1 MFNSAII
8 FIGTSIPVFLVL
20 VIATISRKLTKG
32 RSNRLFLEVLV
43 LSFLAAIADFICNM
57 IDQGSSLSD
66 MDVKLILIFNYVYFF
81 SRHAVNM
88 LYIFYMISVTRTWFK
103 IRGFFRKFIVAFPYI
118 CVAVLL
124 ILNPKNHKIFTVTRE
139 TGYER
144 GEWILLLYLFA
155 VVYLIIGVYILITR
169 RKLLRLSEWLSLS
182 TIYVLNIVGVAI
194 QFVRED
200 LMVESYFTAIT
211 LLFVVLYVQKP
222 EIQVDLNTGL
232 PGFFAFRDEINKIRT
247 SGQRVQVIVAAIV
260 NAEELRR
267 YLGEKGYFS
276 YVYEIGNVINAF
288 GKSEKLNYEYYYEDA
303 GFLYVILS
311 DTNYNPVQT
320 IPEIREMIRTNNP
333 LTESGVSV
341 DIRVVS
347 VKFPEEITEVSDL
360 MRFAHDFVNYS
371 GDRIFSHASTILD
384 QRNYLIGL
392 HLDDVI
398 KRAIKKD
405 CLHVTPRPVW
415 AVNEGRAIFAEAVAR
430 IEDVDFGEIDEATLE
445 EISGT
450 SGAYSLF
457 EEYVI
462 EEAFSYVGSGALAKD
477 GFSYI
482 VVKLSAVLGMQKN
495 FTDLIWN
502 LRSKYNVHP
511 EHICFALRE
520 SAYANIGDTYREN
533 IHKLSLQ
540 GYKLALDGYG
550 KGYINIQHL
559 SELPITSIRL
569 DNSLITEVNTE
580 KGKLLLQGTI
590 RMLKSISLEVVA
602 PKVDDE
608 KTYQML
614 LDMGCELMQGQY
626 PDERRMQIEKDTDC

>member
-1 MFNSAII
+1 M
-8 FIGTSIPVFLVL
+8 
-20 VIATISRKLTKG
+20 
-32 RSNRLFLEVLV
+32 
-43 LSFLAAIADFICNM
+43 
-57 IDQGSSLSD
+57 
-66 MDVKLILIFNYVYFF
+66 
-81 SRHAVNM
+81 
-88 LYIFYMISVTRTWFK
+88 
-103 IRGFFRKFIVAFPYI
+103 
-118 CVAVLL
+118 
-124 ILNPKNHKIFTVTRE
+124 
-139 TGYER
+139 
-144 GEWILLLYLFA
+144 
-155 VVYLIIGVYILITR
+155 
-169 RKLLRLSEWLSLS
+169 
-182 TIYVLNIVGVAI
+182 
-194 QFVRED
+194 
-200 LMVESYFTAIT
+200 
-211 LLFVVLYVQKP
+211 
-222 EIQVDLNTGL
+222 
-232 PGFFAFRDEINKIRT
+232 
-247 SGQRVQVIVAAIV
+247 
-260 NAEELRR
+260 
-267 YLGEKGYFS
+267 
-276 YVYEIGNVINAF
+276 
-288 GKSEKLNYEYYYEDA
+288 
-303 GFLYVILS
+303 
-311 DTNYNPVQT
+311 
-320 IPEIREMIRTNNP
+320 
-333 LTESGVSV
+333 
-341 DIRVVS
+341 
-347 VKFPEEITEVSDL
+347 
-360 MRFAHDFVNYS
+360 
-371 GDRIFSHASTILD
+371 
-384 QRNYLIGL
+384 
-392 HLDDVI
+392 
-398 KRAIKKD
+398 
-405 CLHVTPRPVW
+405 
-415 AVNEGRAIFAEAVAR
+415 AR